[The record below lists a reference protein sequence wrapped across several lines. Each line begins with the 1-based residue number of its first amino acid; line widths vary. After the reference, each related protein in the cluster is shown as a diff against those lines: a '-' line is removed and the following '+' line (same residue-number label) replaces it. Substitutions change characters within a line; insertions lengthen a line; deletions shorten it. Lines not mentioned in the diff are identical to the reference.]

1 MNGYLQ
7 PARTSAEV
15 HVIIRKQSDQYE
27 FAKILKDKMIE
38 NKTNKLTSVLFVIY
52 LIVLFWIVVLK
63 LNVRFSYG
71 NLRSINLI
79 PFSELFTLNGKFDLS
94 EMILNVVIFV
104 PLGIY
109 AGILFKRWDIGKNL
123 FLFFLTS
130 LICEVSQFILA
141 IGAFDITDI
150 INNTLGGLIGL
161 MIYKGIEKAFKNS
174 VRAGNFIT
182 IFATIGTISM
192 VVLLFLL
199 KMNKLWIT
207 YQ

>member
-1 MNGYLQ
+1 
-7 PARTSAEV
+7 
-15 HVIIRKQSDQYE
+15 
-27 FAKILKDKMIE
+27 MIE

-109 AGILFKRWDIGKNL
+109 AGILFKRWDIWKNL

-192 VVLLFLL
+192 VLLLFLL